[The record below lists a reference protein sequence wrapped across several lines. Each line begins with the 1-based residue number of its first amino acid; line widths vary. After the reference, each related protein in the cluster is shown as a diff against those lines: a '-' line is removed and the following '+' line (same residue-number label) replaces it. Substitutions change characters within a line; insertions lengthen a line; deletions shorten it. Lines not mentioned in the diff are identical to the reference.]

1 MLLVIGDPALSSW
14 SLRPYLILAHSGL
27 TFDTHLVRLDQHDTR
42 TNNLKYSP
50 TGKVPVLV
58 DPDLGSVWDSLAI
71 AEALAE
77 RCPKLWPQNV
87 VDRARARAITC
98 EMHAG
103 FAALRREHP
112 MLLGQQVAHA
122 ERSAACLAD
131 IRRINQLLEDAR
143 SAAQGGPWLFGA
155 WSIADAFYAPVAT
168 RFRTHGVIGSGL
180 LDPATEAWCEEI
192 LADPALFA
200 WTNGAP
206 GSAAIG
212 AAAAVFG

>member
-27 TFDTHLVRLDQHDTR
+27 PFETRLVRLDQHDTR
-42 TNNLKYSP
+42 ANNLKFSP

-58 DPDLGSVWDSLAI
+58 DPELGSIWDSLAI
-71 AEALAE
+71 AETLAE
-77 RCPKLWPQNV
+77 RCPALWPQGV

-112 MLLGQQVAHA
+112 MLLGQQVAHV

-131 IRRINQLLEDAR
+131 IQRVDQLVGDAR
-143 SAAQGGPWLFGA
+143 ASAQGGPWLFGA

-180 LDPATEAWCEEI
+180 LSGPVEAWCEEV
-192 LADPALFA
+192 LADPALLA
-200 WTNGAP
+200 WTNGAL
-206 GSAAIG
+206 GSAARG
-212 AAAAVFG
+212 AGSTVFG

>member
-27 TFDTHLVRLDQHDTR
+27 AFDTVLVRLDRPETR
-42 TNNLKYSP
+42 ANNLNYSP
-50 TGKVPVLV
+50 TGKVPVFV
-58 DPDLGSVWDSLAI
+58 DSSLGSVWDSLAI
-71 AEALAE
+71 AETLAE
-77 RCPKLWPQNV
+77 RCPALWPQNV

-103 FAALRREHP
+103 FAALRRDHP
-112 MLLGQQVAHA
+112 MLLGQRVQHS
-122 ERSAACLAD
+122 ERSAACLED
-131 IRRINQLLEDAR
+131 IRRINQLLGDALS
-143 SAAQGGPWLFGA
+143 SARGGPWLFGA

-180 LDPATEAWCEEI
+180 LGAAVEAWCDEV
-192 LADPALFA
+192 LADPALLA

-206 GSAAIG
+206 GSAAVG

>member
-27 TFDTHLVRLDQHDTR
+27 AFDTHLVRLDQHDTR
-42 TNNLKYSP
+42 AHNLKFSP

-58 DPDLGSVWDSLAI
+58 DPELGSVWDSLAI

-77 RCPKLWPQNV
+77 RCPALWPSNG

-112 MLLGQQVAHA
+112 MLLDQRVVHA
-122 ERSAACLAD
+122 ERSEACLAD
-131 IRRINQLLEDAR
+131 IQRINRLVEDALA
-143 SAAQGGPWLFGA
+143 SAQGGPWLFGA
-155 WSIADAFYAPVAT
+155 WSIADAFYTPVAT

-180 LDPATEAWCEEI
+180 LGPATEEWCAAS
-192 LADPALFA
+192 LADPALLA
-200 WTNGAP
+200 WTNGAA
-206 GSAAIG
+206 GSVAAG
-212 AAAAVFG
+212 SAVFG